1 MYQMHDNPFEDI
13 YYHTSLLLNMLIC
26 NHISITFMSIQIHEL
41 TLNYILLFLFLG
53 KGVVSEQKDEM
64 EENEV

>member
-1 MYQMHDNPFEDI
+1 
-13 YYHTSLLLNMLIC
+13 
-26 NHISITFMSIQIHEL
+26 MSIQILEL

-64 EENEV
+64 EENQIQQQRMY